1 MSTFVK
7 HETQKGKGLG
17 LAWLSVVLWILA
29 LAGTWFAYRNSDGA
43 GGGFINF
50 LGRFHPL
57 IIHMPIGLISLA
69 LIIEV
74 ASFFKGFAYLQKS
87 QKFVLWLCLLSGIVA
102 TLFGYFLMSA
112 EDFTGHAMDMH
123 LYFGLAVVVCSL
135 FALISSCLLYTS
147 PSPRDLYRSRMPSS
161 A

>member
-17 LAWLSVVLWILA
+17 FAWLAVVLWILA

-69 LIIEV
+69 LI
-74 ASFFKGFAYLQKS
+74 
-87 QKFVLWLCLLSGIVA
+87 LS
-102 TLFGYFLMSA
+102 
-112 EDFTGHAMDMH
+112 
-123 LYFGLAVVVCSL
+123 
-135 FALISSCLLYTS
+135 LIHI
-147 PSPRDLYRSRMPSS
+147 
-161 A
+161 